1 MKLEILVHKTTQKVT
16 IFNVKTTKKIQQF
29 YTKKIIKK
37 QEFDIQKQVKCKKLG
52 TKNKPNLE
60 FSPQKKTQSLH
71 FYIQKIKLYPA
82 KNYNFIFRITL
93 IKNGQNWIFNSKTT
107 TKLNP
112 DKKNKYFSVQQKIT
126 QKPTFN

>member
-60 FSPQKKTQSLH
+60 FSPQKKPKAYTSI
-71 FYIQKIKLYPA
+71 FKKSNYIP
-82 KNYNFIFRITL
+82 
-93 IKNGQNWIFNSKTT
+93 
-107 TKLNP
+107 P
-112 DKKNKYFSVQQKIT
+112 KIT
-126 QKPTFN
+126 ILHLELLSLKMAKIGFSILKLLPN